1 MAVRPYTYPYS
12 LLYDEQDP
20 FKNQMSYTQQTMADL
35 LNPAQAQANRTNNLT
50 QLGMLINQN
59 AFDPNTNSMGVPVD
73 YNTDSMGQQ
82 FDWQR
87 DRDIRIDQM
96 NRNVGMG
103 DQTYVDPSQVNAK
116 YYENIFKQYGT
127 EDKEYAKTLPATFF
141 GKSIGVD
148 INGNPLTKGQ
158 LENMS
163 LGDAYLTS
171 KKNINNIPVY
181 GPMANFVEEI
191 ANPIPNVEAFL
202 NYIEDA
208 DVVADI
214 DKYVRENPGMATV
227 EAVSAYL
234 IARGGKFK
242 KAYDKLFSRY
252 RGPKLVKNNKKTGK
266 FESTKGKFNT
276 AKFTNDAA
284 TTALAVNSAVNLYN
298 KNEPEIA
305 NTINSLMSDNDKTVT
320 TTETATKDDKAK
332 GVVTN
337 EANEKAPQTVE
348 VNNKL
353 ANSMK
358 AKNPGLFG
366 ALLNQIPSG
375 AGGWDTGLFR
385 LGELM
390 VAMDRGNPAVAINRW
405 NDTSK
410 NVSKA
415 LSDAIKNGQTLT
427 QQQKNL
433 AMKGLPSD
441 KTLQTLFTKN
451 ATNWLGLEK
460 SGPGTNE
467 EALAAKL
474 ASQYKEVYT
483 SLVMQSKPYGQNA
496 VLDEMERLGYIKR
509 NRKIA

>member
-1 MAVRPYTYPYS
+1 
-12 LLYDEQDP
+12 
-20 FKNQMSYTQQTMADL
+20 
-35 LNPAQAQANRTNNLT
+35 
-50 QLGMLINQN
+50 
-59 AFDPNTNSMGVPVD
+59 
-73 YNTDSMGQQ
+73 
-82 FDWQR
+82 
-87 DRDIRIDQM
+87 
-96 NRNVGMG
+96 
-103 DQTYVDPSQVNAK
+103 
-116 YYENIFKQYGT
+116 
-127 EDKEYAKTLPATFF
+127 
-141 GKSIGVD
+141 
-148 INGNPLTKGQ
+148 
-158 LENMS
+158 
-163 LGDAYLTS
+163 
-171 KKNINNIPVY
+171 
-181 GPMANFVEEI
+181 
-191 ANPIPNVEAFL
+191 
-202 NYIEDA
+202 
-208 DVVADI
+208 
-214 DKYVRENPGMATV
+214 
-227 EAVSAYL
+227 
-234 IARGGKFK
+234 
-242 KAYDKLFSRY
+242 
-252 RGPKLVKNNKKTGK
+252 
-266 FESTKGKFNT
+266 
-276 AKFTNDAA
+276 
-284 TTALAVNSAVNLYN
+284 
-298 KNEPEIA
+298 
-305 NTINSLMSDNDKTVT
+305 MSDNDKTVT